1 MKTLKMLFIVFV
13 LVISSC
19 ENNENISHS
28 EYNSKKESNL
38 LDEKETLDS
47 FKNLAMEVE
56 CKGTCNDCTII
67 VSLITGIGQCGCN
80 DCKLIVTLK
89 NSLGKE
95 LEKNNQELI
104 FKSLTNL
111 EFYKSSLISLSDY
124 QLRKY
129 GKSSDRIEKI
139 SFFSNGEIIAVMF
152 EFINPNGET
161 KSVMYSQVIEDNVIS
176 GKKFEIVCDGP
187 CGCKE
192 IFNFNNGTAS
202 CSCNDCKM
210 TVTEIKSITEN

>member
-13 LVISSC
+13 LVVSSC
-19 ENNENISHS
+19 ENNENITHS

-38 LDEKETLDS
+38 LNEKETLDS

-67 VSLITGIGQCGCN
+67 VSLTTGIGQCGCN
-80 DCKLIVTLK
+80 DCRLIVTLK

-111 EFYKSSLISLSDY
+111 EFYKSSLKSLSDY

-176 GKKFEIVCDGP
+176 GKKFEIVCDGA